1 MSIARRSE
9 SQPTES
15 SDRLRV
21 TAGVST
27 HFPQCLWRH
36 RSELAFGQFR
46 SCHIQPSSTRHMEC
60 GFPCSGLCRHATL
73 PRLLPGRDKAV
84 ALQHSSLVLTSCEA
98 SSQTAY
104 LRRTLSPYRA
114 GVAGPCPTRLRTS
127 PAFQPGSCPLALSGL
142 GKAVASESFALNSGP
157 LQGQFSPC
165 VPWRTVSSH
174 TAPQCYALL
183 S

>member
-9 SQPTES
+9 SQPADDF
-15 SDRLRV
+15 DRLRA

-27 HFPQCLWRH
+27 HFPQCFRRH
-36 RSELAFGQFR
+36 RLELAFGQFS
-46 SCHIQPSSTRHMEC
+46 SCHIQPSSTRYADC
-60 GFPCSGLCRHATL
+60 GFPRSGLHRHATL
-73 PRLLPGRDKAV
+73 LRLLPGRNKAV

-142 GKAVASESFALNSGP
+142 GKAVASESFTLNSGP
-157 LQGQFSPC
+157 LWGQFSPC
-165 VPWRTVSSH
+165 VPWRTLSWH
-174 TAPQCYALL
+174 TAPQ
-183 S
+183 